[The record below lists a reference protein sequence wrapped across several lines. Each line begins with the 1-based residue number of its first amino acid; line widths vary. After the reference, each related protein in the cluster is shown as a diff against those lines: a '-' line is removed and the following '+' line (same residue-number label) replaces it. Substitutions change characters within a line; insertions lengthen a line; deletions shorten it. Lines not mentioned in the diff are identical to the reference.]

1 MRLHRVCDANYLLG
15 SGTKWDVLASEVDP
29 EKRKN
34 LSRALWP
41 LLTRPTV

>member
-1 MRLHRVCDANYLLG
+1 MWLKMASTTDNLLG

-34 LSRALWP
+34 LSRAPSP
-41 LLTRPTV
+41 LLTR